1 MNNKTL
7 AVLEYKKILS
17 KVAEHCSFSAS
28 KDLALDLMPDTSFDT
43 INKKLKETSEARVL
57 LSKNDVSVGGA
68 HDIRGKVKLANRG
81 GVLDPT
87 DLLDIKYS
95 LIASRELRAFFLGKK
110 QPGEKVDKFNKAIKP
125 EEESP
130 DLDLKKYQY
139 PYLTE
144 HAALIQVPPGIID
157 LISKTI
163 SDKGEVMDNA
173 SDKLR
178 SLRAELH
185 IAKNRLLS
193 RLQHYLGD
201 TKTNQMLQESLITQR
216 DGRYVIPLKSESK
229 GQIKS
234 IIHDQSASGAT
245 LFIEPL
251 AVVEL
256 NNELKEV
263 ELAERNEVRRIL
275 SELSGQIG
283 VFENEISE
291 SIDALATID
300 LIFAKANYADQINA
314 SEPILF
320 DSKDQT
326 ESKRIYLLKA
336 RHPLLDP
343 KTSVANNI
351 DLLPGTKAIVITGPN
366 TGGKTVTLKTVGLL
380 VLMAQSGMHIPAQS
394 GSELSIFDNVFA
406 DIGDEQSIEQSLS
419 TFSGHLTNIVN
430 ILKEADDR
438 SLVIFDELG
447 AGTDPQ
453 EGSSLAMAIL
463 NNLLKKNITT
473 FVATHYPELKTFAH
487 NTLAVT
493 NASLEFD
500 VATLRPTYRL
510 TIGLPGRSNALAI
523 ASRLGLPDE
532 IIQDA
537 KQGIN
542 PENLKADKLL
552 DDIRRE
558 RNKASKEREKVT
570 KTRQKNEALNNDLA
584 TRLEKIED
592 ERLETIN
599 KAKAEA
605 ELELEIL
612 KRNIGRLRAEMKKLH
627 MTTGDVDKLEKKVEK
642 ISEKSQQP
650 EVRKTV
656 VEEPTKDVKFKLGEK
671 IYVRNL
677 DKVGILTSLAE
688 EEGEVQ
694 IGNIRIRTKLTEIQK
709 VSEIEKPAITT
720 ANSRQQRIK
729 KAANNITISADANI
743 KMSYSLPS
751 PGIELDIRGKTSEDG
766 LSLLGDYIDRA
777 YLSGLPFARIIHGKG
792 TGKLRQEVRSYLS
805 GNEQVSSIEEGH
817 PNEGGD
823 GVTIVKFIKD

>member
-216 DGRYVIPLKSESK
+216 DGRYVIPLKSEFK

-380 VLMAQSGMHIPAQS
+380 VIMAQSGMHIPAQS

-642 ISEKSQQP
+642 ISERSQQP

-709 VSEIEKPAITT
+709 VSEIEKPALTT
-720 ANSRQQRIK
+720 LNSRQQRIK

>member
-28 KDLALDLMPDTSFDT
+28 KELALDLMPDTSFDT

-216 DGRYVIPLKSESK
+216 DGRYVIPLKSEFK

-642 ISEKSQQP
+642 ISERSQQP

-656 VEEPTKDVKFKLGEK
+656 AEEPTKDVKFKLGEK

>member
-216 DGRYVIPLKSESK
+216 DGRYVIPLKSEFK

>member
-1 MNNKTL
+1 
-7 AVLEYKKILS
+7 
-17 KVAEHCSFSAS
+17 
-28 KDLALDLMPDTSFDT
+28 
-43 INKKLKETSEARVL
+43 
-57 LSKNDVSVGGA
+57 
-68 HDIRGKVKLANRG
+68 
-81 GVLDPT
+81 
-87 DLLDIKYS
+87 
-95 LIASRELRAFFLGKK
+95 
-110 QPGEKVDKFNKAIKP
+110 
-125 EEESP
+125 
-130 DLDLKKYQY
+130 
-139 PYLTE
+139 
-144 HAALIQVPPGIID
+144 
-157 LISKTI
+157 
-163 SDKGEVMDNA
+163 
-173 SDKLR
+173 
-178 SLRAELH
+178 
-185 IAKNRLLS
+185 
-193 RLQHYLGD
+193 
-201 TKTNQMLQESLITQR
+201 
-216 DGRYVIPLKSESK
+216 
-229 GQIKS
+229 
-234 IIHDQSASGAT
+234 
-245 LFIEPL
+245 
-251 AVVEL
+251 
-256 NNELKEV
+256 
-263 ELAERNEVRRIL
+263 
-275 SELSGQIG
+275 
-283 VFENEISE
+283 
-291 SIDALATID
+291 
-300 LIFAKANYADQINA
+300 
-314 SEPILF
+314 
-320 DSKDQT
+320 
-326 ESKRIYLLKA
+326 
-336 RHPLLDP
+336 
-343 KTSVANNI
+343 
-351 DLLPGTKAIVITGPN
+351 
-366 TGGKTVTLKTVGLL
+366 
-380 VLMAQSGMHIPAQS
+380 MAQSGMHIPAQS
-394 GSELSIFDNVFA
+394 GSELSIFDDVFA

-650 EVRKTV
+650 EVRKKV

-709 VSEIEKPAITT
+709 VSEIEKPALTT
-720 ANSRQQRIK
+720 LNSRQQRIK